1 MMIQSINNTAISV
14 NSTSPISEDRIPIT
28 IAMSA
33 YPSTTKS
40 YPYHCKMLKEKKTI
54 SRRRQ
59 QQYIKPNI
67 TFSYNNLLT
76 LLFTISII
84 MLTHQIVLVSAQQ
97 QQQQQQEII
106 SNPLNQYCGPTYTE
120 AKKYCHLTNNPSKSL
135 PCPNGKYYE
144 FYTKGGN
151 DKCPYDMTCWTIKET
166 CVVDPNTNA
175 NNDGESN
182 INLQQQPAIAVDEES
197 NSSTSTTADIS
208 SSEEEQRS
216 PDETDHYFCG
226 LGYTNLFQC
235 ATPCPNG
242 SPVDECPIG
251 QLCFF
256 DTPCDARKEGML
268 LKEQQ
273 YIQQQQQQ
281 QANEEEEVSHDPADY
296 INARPPPTTVGASNF
311 CGKNLADASANCTQ
325 ARHCPNGSNNEC
337 LTNDV
342 VNDETL
348 YCFTHV
354 TNCNIYEMPTA
365 EPTISSQ
372 PTNYPTI
379 IPTTRNPS
387 WTNSPSMS
395 PLDADDIRN
404 FFFCGTSWG
413 DASNR
418 W

>member
-1 MMIQSINNTAISV
+1 MVVQSINNTAIFV
-14 NSTSPISEDRIPIT
+14 NSTEHKIPIIT
-28 IAMSA
+28 SSA
-33 YPSTTKS
+33 YPSNKS
-40 YPYHCKMLKEKKTI
+40 YHLYHCKMTKKKKKKKSTT
-54 SRRRQ
+54 RRRKQ
-59 QQYIKPNI
+59 PHIKPNI

-76 LLFTISII
+76 ILFTISII
-84 MLTHQIVLVSAQQ
+84 MLTHPTTVVINAQ
-97 QQQQQQEII
+97 EVI

-120 AKKYCHLTNNPSKSL
+120 AKKYCHLTNPSKSL

-144 FYTKGGN
+144 FYTMGGN
-151 DKCPYDMTCWTIKET
+151 DNCPYDMSCWTIKEP
-166 CVVDPNTNA
+166 CVVVSNTNV
-175 NNDGESN
+175 GESN
-182 INLQQQPAIAVDEES
+182 NYLQLDEES
-197 NSSTSTTADIS
+197 SSSSTSTAADTS
-208 SSEEEQRS
+208 SSEEQRS

-281 QANEEEEVSHDPADY
+281 AKEEEEVSHDPADY
-296 INARPPPTTVGASNF
+296 INARPPPTTVGATNF

-337 LTNDV
+337 SNDV
-342 VNDETL
+342 VNGEETL

-354 TNCNIYEMPTA
+354 TNCNIYEMPTV
-365 EPTISSQ
+365 EPTISPQ

-387 WTNSPSMS
+387 WTDSPSMS

>member
-1 MMIQSINNTAISV
+1 MI
-14 NSTSPISEDRIPIT
+14 
-28 IAMSA
+28 
-33 YPSTTKS
+33 K
-40 YPYHCKMLKEKKTI
+40 KEKKKSPPTI

-59 QQYIKPNI
+59 QQQYIKPNKI
-67 TFSYNNLLT
+67 GKRGRWISILAISTLLLT
-76 LLFTISII
+76 HPTVVII
-84 MLTHQIVLVSAQQ
+84 NA
-97 QQQQQQEII
+97 QEII
-106 SNPLNQYCGPTYTE
+106 SNPQNQYCGPTYAE
-120 AKKYCHLTNNPSKSL
+120 AKKYCHLTNPSKSL

-144 FYTKGGN
+144 FYTMGGN
-151 DKCPYDMTCWTIKET
+151 DKCPYDMSCWTIKEP
-166 CVVDPNTNA
+166 CVDPNNA
-175 NNDGESN
+175 NANDGESN
-182 INLQQQPAIAVDEES
+182 INLQQPAAAAAVVDEE
-197 NSSTSTTADIS
+197 SSTSTTADIS
-208 SSEEEQRS
+208 SSEEQHRS

-281 QANEEEEVSHDPADY
+281 ANEEEEVSHDPADY
-296 INARPPPTTVGASNF
+296 INARPPPTTVGATNF

-342 VNDETL
+342 VNGETL

-354 TNCNIYEMPTA
+354 TNCNIYEMPTV
-365 EPTISSQ
+365 EPTISPQ
-372 PTNYPTI
+372 PTDYPTI

>member
-1 MMIQSINNTAISV
+1 MI
-14 NSTSPISEDRIPIT
+14 
-28 IAMSA
+28 
-33 YPSTTKS
+33 K
-40 YPYHCKMLKEKKTI
+40 KEKKSPTI

-67 TFSYNNLLT
+67 TFSYKNNLLII
-76 LLFTISII
+76 LFTISII
-84 MLTHQIVLVSAQQ
+84 MLTHPTVVINA
-97 QQQQQQEII
+97 QEII
-106 SNPLNQYCGPTYTE
+106 SNPQNQYCGPTYTE

-144 FYTKGGN
+144 FYTMGGN
-151 DKCPYDMTCWTIKET
+151 DNCPYDMTCWTIDEP
-166 CVVDPNTNA
+166 CVVVDPNTNV
-175 NNDGESN
+175 GESN
-182 INLQQQPAIAVDEES
+182 NYLQLDEES
-197 NSSTSTTADIS
+197 SSSSSTSSTADTS
-208 SSEEEQRS
+208 SSEEQRS
-216 PDETDHYFCG
+216 PDESDHYFCG

-268 LKEQQ
+268 LKEQLFLSE
-273 YIQQQQQQ
+273 QQQQ
-281 QANEEEEVSHDPADY
+281 QAKVEEEVSHDPADY
-296 INARPPPTTVGASNF
+296 INARPPPTTVGATNF

-342 VNDETL
+342 VNGEETL

-354 TNCNIYEMPTA
+354 TNCNIYEMPTV